1 MVMKSLLSIICITM
15 FLLLILI
22 GHKNKDEKKTTH
34 KFYTQEEKGNTSK
47 DYNNIFHKC
56 KRNHKIS
63 IHDSNTRQ

>member
-1 MVMKSLLSIICITM
+1 M

-34 KFYTQEEKGNTSK
+34 KFYTQEEKDNTSNN
-47 DYNNIFHKC
+47 YNNIFHKC

-63 IHDSNTRQ
+63 IHD